1 MVNDLSNGTLPRLP
15 TIRRVPTRCSRMLP
29 LTLMKRWQCTVL
41 GAARGVLTVAI
52 SDSQRA
58 ATAASLEIITG
69 RPIFFVLVDP
79 PCMRL
84 LISRLERYE
93 HHKCREAL
101 GCPFYLHRLQLHA
114 FILFLREQ
122 RFVLLPRAMREERV
136 QELFRPPHAPAPS
149 PEW

>member
-1 MVNDLSNGTLPRLP
+1 MVNDLSNGTLPRLSG
-15 TIRRVPTRCSRMLP
+15 IRRVPTRYSRMLP

-41 GAARGVLTVAI
+41 GAAGGVLTVAI
-52 SDSQRA
+52 SDSQQA
-58 ATAASLEIITG
+58 ATAAPLEILTG
-69 RPIFFVLVDP
+69 RRIFFVLVDP
-79 PCMRL
+79 PRMRL

-114 FILFLREQ
+114 FMLFLREQ
-122 RFVLLPRAMREERV
+122 CFALLPRAKPEERV